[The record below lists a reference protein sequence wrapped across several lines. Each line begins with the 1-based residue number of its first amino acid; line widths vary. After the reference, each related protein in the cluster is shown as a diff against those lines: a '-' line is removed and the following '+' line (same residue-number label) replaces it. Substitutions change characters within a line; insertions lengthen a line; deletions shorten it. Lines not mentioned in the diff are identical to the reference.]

1 MVTGEAPG
9 EAPWQL
15 LPGLG
20 DDEYIALKNDIAARG
35 VMVPVELDEHG
46 AILDGHH
53 RMRACR
59 ELGITDVP
67 VVVRRGWDDEAKV
80 AHVLGL
86 NLHRRHLDGAQRATL
101 VATLRARGTSL
112 RAIAKQMGVGLAT
125 VHRAVAGVPSGTPEA
140 PARIVG
146 TDGKAYLS
154 SRPAPPPELMPAVTP
169 PTDVTPEVAV
179 VTPRMVRAQA
189 EVAAERMAAIADAVP
204 ARVEAQYGLPYDR
217 VVQADAWEFVR
228 GLPKGIADLCVT
240 SPPYWAKRTFGDD
253 PRELG
258 LQAAPDDYLVLLRSL
273 IDEIGKV
280 LVPNG
285 WLVLNMGDTYG
296 TQPGRYRGDPE
307 RARGISEKARAA
319 AQSAPLREPDV
330 PDKSLSLVPWRLM
343 DALVTEDGWRCR
355 NVVAWIKPGHQP
367 EFVHDRFTQ
376 SWEPVFLL
384 TRGRHAWFD
393 RDATGE
399 RAVDHWTI
407 PVGRR
412 GEGGDHPAVFP
423 DKLVEKAIAHMCPPG
438 GVVLDPFAGSGTVLD
453 VAQRMGR
460 RFLGCDLYAWG
471 RAGDARTLQ

>member
-1 MVTGEAPG
+1 MVTG

-20 DDEYIALKNDIAARG
+20 DDEYISLKNDIAARG

-59 ELGITDVP
+59 ELGITEVP

-86 NLHRRHLDGAQRATL
+86 NLHRRHLDAAQRATL

-112 RAIAKQMGVGLAT
+112 RAIAKQIGVGLAT

-204 ARVEAQYGLPYDR
+204 ARVEAQYGLPYGR
-217 VVQADAWEFVR
+217 VMEHDAWEFVR
-228 GLPKGIADLCVT
+228 GLPEGIVDACIT
-240 SPPYWAKRTFGDD
+240 SPPYWRKRVYGDD
-253 PRELG
+253 GEGELG
-258 LQAAPDDYLVLLRSL
+258 QEASPESYLARMRA
-273 IDEIGKV
+273 IIAEIGKV
-280 LVPNG
+280 LTPTG
-285 WLVLNMGDTYG
+285 WLVLNLGDTYAS
-296 TQPGRYRGDPE
+296 QPGQYRGDPE
-307 RARGISEKARAA
+307 RARGISDKAKAA
-319 AQSAPLREPDV
+319 AATAPADRDLDV
-330 PDKSLSLVPWRLM
+330 PEKSQALIPWRLVT
-343 DALVTEDGWRCR
+343 ALVTEDGWRCR
-355 NVVAWIKPGHQP
+355 NVVAWHKIGHQP
-367 EFVHDRFTQ
+367 ENVHDRLTQ
-376 SWEPVFLL
+376 AWEPVFLL
-384 TRGRHAWFD
+384 TRARFPYFS
-393 RDATGE
+393 RDTGDFLNP
-399 RAVDHWTI
+399 VDIWGI